1 MFVFFPKHVS
11 VLGHKI
17 YNMILHNQLWIYM
30 KTMKVA
36 MYYNN
41 NDVRIE
47 EMPIPT
53 IGDDELL
60 VKVKASGICGSDV
73 MEWYRIKK
81 APKVLGHEITG
92 DIVEVGR
99 NVQNY
104 KVGDRVFVSHHV
116 PCNTCQFCLHNQQT
130 LCHTLHSTNFH
141 PGGFAEYLRVPEINV
156 DRGVFVLPKEM
167 SYEEGVFIE
176 PLACVVRGLRRAELK
191 PRQSVLV
198 IGSGIS
204 GLLQIKL
211 ARAWCAG
218 KIFATDIEEFRLKA
232 AQRYGADG
240 VINARDAV
248 PEQVKKQNNGMLAD
262 LVILCTGALPA
273 VQQAVKSV
281 ESGGT
286 ILFFAPT
293 EPDIDIPFP
302 LFELWNK
309 QATMVSTYAGSPR
322 DINDAIEL
330 IRSKKV
336 IVTDMISH
344 TLPLSE
350 AAKGFQLVA
359 KAQDSIKVILR
370 P

>member
-1 MFVFFPKHVS
+1 MPFYNKTLVF
-11 VLGHKI
+11 
-17 YNMILHNQLWIYM
+17 M

-47 EMPIPT
+47 EMPVPT
-53 IGDDELL
+53 IGDNELL

-81 APKVLGHEITG
+81 APRVLGHEITG
-92 DIVEVGR
+92 DIVAVGK
-99 NVQNY
+99 NVKRY
-104 KVGDRVFVSHHV
+104 KIGDRVFVSHHV
-116 PCNTCQFCLHNQQT
+116 PCDTCRFCKDNQQT
-130 LCHTLHSTNFH
+130 LCHTLHSTNFY

-156 DRGVFVLPKEM
+156 DRGVFVLPKGM
-167 SYEEGVFIE
+167 SYEQGVFIE
-176 PLACVVRGLRRAELK
+176 PLACVVRGLKTARMK
-191 PRQSVLV
+191 SGQTVLV

-211 ARAWCAG
+211 AKAWNAG
-218 KIFATDIEEFRLKA
+218 RILATDVGDYRLQA
-232 AQRYGADG
+232 AKKFGADV
-240 VINARDAV
+240 VIHAKENV
-248 PEQVKKQNNGMLAD
+248 PEEVKKHNEGRLAD
-262 LVILCTGALPA
+262 LVVLCTGVLPA
-273 VQQAVKSV
+273 VQQALHSV
-281 ESGGT
+281 EAGGT

-293 EPDIDIPFP
+293 APEDNVPFP

-309 QATMVSTYAGSPR
+309 QITMVSTYAGSPE
-322 DINDAIEL
+322 DITTAIEL
-330 IRSKKV
+330 IKTKKV
-336 IVTDMISH
+336 IVVDLISH

-359 KAQDSIKVILR
+359 KAKDSMKVILK

>member
-1 MFVFFPKHVS
+1 MPFYNKTWVF
-11 VLGHKI
+11 
-17 YNMILHNQLWIYM
+17 M

-47 EMPIPT
+47 EMPVPT
-53 IGDDELL
+53 IGDTELL
-60 VKVKASGICGSDV
+60 MKVKASGICGSDV

-92 DIVEVGR
+92 DIVAVGK
-99 NVQNY
+99 NVKRY
-104 KVGDRVFVSHHV
+104 KIGDRVFVSHHV
-116 PCNTCQFCLHNQQT
+116 PCFTCGFCKNNQQT
-130 LCHTLHSTNFH
+130 LCHTLHSTNFY

-156 DRGVFVLPKEM
+156 DRGVFVLPKGM

-176 PLACVVRGLRRAELK
+176 PLACVIRGLKTARMK
-191 PRQSVLV
+191 PGQTVLV

-211 ARAWCAG
+211 AKAWNAA
-218 KIFATDIEEFRLKA
+218 KILATDVEDYRLQA
-232 AQRYGADG
+232 AKKFGADV
-240 VINARDAV
+240 VIHAKENV
-248 PEQVKKQNNGMLAD
+248 PEEVKKHNEGRLAD
-262 LVILCTGALPA
+262 LVVLCTGALPA
-273 VQQAVKSV
+273 VQQALQSV
-281 ESGGT
+281 EPGGT

-293 EPDIDIPFP
+293 EPGVDVPFP

-309 QATMVSTYAGSPR
+309 QITMVSTYAGSPD
-322 DINDAIEL
+322 DITTAIEL
-330 IRSKKV
+330 ITTKKV
-336 IVTDMISH
+336 IVVDMISH

-359 KAQDSIKVILR
+359 KAKDSIKVILE